1 MPGAELADDR
11 QDGVLFG
18 LVPLEAADLQRE
30 ALAVN
35 QQPDQDLRVDPA
47 FLGVAD
53 LAQPVLVLGLEI

>member
-1 MPGAELADDR
+1 VPGAELADDR

-18 LVPLEAADLQRE
+18 FVSLEAADLEGE
-30 ALAVN
+30 ALPVD